1 MADPR
6 YPYSHR
12 RPLAAVPDAPAL
24 DAEGVSA
31 EYEGTPALGGI
42 SLRVPVGTCV
52 ALVGP
57 NGAGK
62 SSLLKA
68 AAGLLPLR
76 AGSIRIYGQPV
87 GACHH
92 RVAYLPQRSE
102 VDWHFPLSVR
112 GLVLAGRYPHLG
124 WLRRPGASDREIADR
139 MIERLGLETVADRQI
154 GQLSGGQQQ
163 RALLARALAQDADLL
178 LLDEPLNAVDVE
190 TRGAVS
196 ALLAELRG
204 RGKTAIVATHDIGGQ
219 EGTFDSALFLKDGR
233 QARPEEIHL
242 GHVH

>member
-1 MADPR
+1 MSEPR
-6 YPYSHR
+6 HPYSHR
-12 RPLAAVPDAPAL
+12 RNLTAVPDAPAL
-24 DAEGVSA
+24 QAEAVSA
-31 EYEGTPALGGI
+31 EYDGNPALGGV
-42 SLRVPVGTCV
+42 SLRVEVGSCV

-76 AGSIRIYGQPV
+76 AGRILVYGLPA

-112 GLVLAGRYPHLG
+112 RLVLTGRYPHLG
-124 WLRRPGASDREIADR
+124 WLRRPASTDREIAERTID
-139 MIERLGLETVADRQI
+139 RLGLGTVADRQI

-190 TRGAVS
+190 TRGAV
-196 ALLAELRG
+196 AELLAELRR
-204 RGKTAIVATHDIGGQ
+204 RGKTVVLATHDIGGQ